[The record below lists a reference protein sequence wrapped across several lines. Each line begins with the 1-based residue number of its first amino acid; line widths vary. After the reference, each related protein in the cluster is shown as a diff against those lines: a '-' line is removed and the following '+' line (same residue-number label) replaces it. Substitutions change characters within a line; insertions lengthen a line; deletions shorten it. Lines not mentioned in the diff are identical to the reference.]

1 MIGKTLTQIP
11 GRIDRAL
18 LRRGFSQLEVR
29 RLVRAQFVL
38 SGALVL
44 VALVAAGLSG
54 WGLAFAAGAAL
65 ATANFYSLAR
75 FVQHLVRM
83 RQGAVLALL
92 VRFYGRLILTGVV
105 LYGLI
110 VWLEAPIWAL
120 LAGLST
126 VLVTALYWGATRL
139 HGHNVKEA

>member
-1 MIGKTLTQIP
+1 MIARVLARIP
-11 GRIDRAL
+11 ERIDRAL

-29 RLVRAQFVL
+29 RLVRAQIVL

-44 VALVAAGLSG
+44 ACLVAAGLSA
-54 WGLAFAAGAAL
+54 WGLAFAAGAVL
-65 ATANFYSLAR
+65 ATVNFYSLAR
-75 FVQHLVRM
+75 FVQHLVNQPR
-83 RQGAVLALL
+83 GAVMALL
-92 VRFYGRLILTGVV
+92 LRFYGRLILTGAA

-110 VWLEAPIWAL
+110 VWLNAPAWAL

-126 VLVTALYWGATRL
+126 VVVTAVYWGASRL